1 MLVIGLQPKLYQLS
15 YISFG
20 FVMMTL
26 CVVWEGQTLD
36 ALDRLALPALWPM
49 QEGTNLIQIEVLVL
63 EEVCFLLSKKPRC
76 PFINLIGD
84 DISTLVK

>member
-1 MLVIGLQPKLYQLS
+1 MLAIGLQPKLYQLS

-36 ALDRLALPALWPM
+36 AFDSLALPALWPM

-63 EEVCFLLSKKPRC
+63 EEVGFLLSRKPRC

-84 DISTLVK
+84 DISTLMK